1 MAADT
6 KTYWHSHLD
15 HYLGRLEE
23 VVNQDSGTHD
33 PEDVALVSRR
43 FAAWMEA
50 AGGRLESSRPSPAYG
65 PFLVGR
71 WQGTGV
77 GRVLLVGHLDTVYGH
92 GESRLRP
99 YRREGDRAMGLGVID
114 MKSGCLLALG
124 AVECLIQSGRPF
136 GQLVLALTPD
146 EEVGSPVSRPLLGE
160 LAQAADAVL
169 VLEPGRVNGGVVV
182 GRKGVA
188 DFTVR
193 AIGQSAHAGVAP
205 EDGRSAVL
213 ELCHQ
218 AVRLSQ
224 LNGQEEGLQFNVG
237 VFRGGSRPNV
247 VPAEAEMVVDVRA
260 ASDAAMDRAHHIFRS
275 LEAVNPGVRLEVD
288 GEFAMPPMET
298 TAQVRALFQLA
309 ERLAASFGERLTAVS
324 TGGGSDANHLARAGK
339 PVLDGLGPVGGGAH
353 SPEEWLEVASVVVRG
368 ALLTEL
374 VAAIGA
380 KGEGAFSAP

>member
-1 MAADT
+1 MATDIR
-6 KTYWHSHLD
+6 TYWHSHLD
-15 HYLGRLEE
+15 GYLSRLEE

-33 PEDVALVSRR
+33 PEDVALVSQR
-43 FAAWMEA
+43 FASWMEA
-50 AGGRLESSRPSPAYG
+50 AGGRLVSSRPNPAYG

-71 WQGTGV
+71 WQGTGT
-77 GRVLLVGHLDTVYGH
+77 GRVLLVGHVDTVYGH

-99 YRREGDRAMGLGVID
+99 FRVEGGRATGCGVID

-124 AVECLIQSGRPF
+124 AVECLIHSGRPF

-146 EEVGSPVSRPLLGE
+146 EEVGSPVSRPLLAE
-160 LAQAADAVL
+160 LAQDADAVL

-218 AVRLSQ
+218 AIRLSQ
-224 LNGQEEGLQFNVG
+224 LNGKAEGLQFNVG

-260 ASDAAMDRAHHIFRS
+260 ASDDAMGRARDLFRS

-298 TAQVRALFQLA
+298 TAQITALFQLA
-309 ERLAASFGERLTAVS
+309 ERLAASLGERLTAVS

-353 SPEEWLEVASVVVRG
+353 SPEEWLDVPSVVVRG

-374 VAAIGA
+374 AAAIGA
-380 KGEGAFSAP
+380 KGESAFTAP